1 MTLYSALEVT
11 LCYLRHS
18 TNWIFYITF
27 LYILFI
33 YYFFSLTPELH
44 YNLHLYW
51 DWTGVSE
58 NRQSIS
64 RYLHL
69 LLWRQAYVFLI
80 HSKSVNNKPYMS
92 RPRAFYY
99 THDVKI
105 CRLARASLEF
115 HVFSIVHILTK
126 LTSLRLYQNLEP
138 WFSLCVLFF
147 FLFYTSHDALNE
159 LIDSLPDC
167 LRLLTFYVYIHIFFC
182 FLFLPYY
189 SGE

>member
-1 MTLYSALEVT
+1 MFLLSLSFLIFVWQLWLCTAPLKWLCVIYGTLQIEYFT
-11 LCYLRHS
+11 LH
-18 TNWIFYITF
+18 FYTF
-27 LYILFI
+27 YFI
-33 YYFFSLTPELH
+33 IFFSLTPELH

-51 DWTGVSE
+51 DWTGVYE

-147 FLFYTSHDALNE
+147 
-159 LIDSLPDC
+159 
-167 LRLLTFYVYIHIFFC
+167 C
-182 FLFLPYY
+182 FIQAMMP
-189 SGE
+189 